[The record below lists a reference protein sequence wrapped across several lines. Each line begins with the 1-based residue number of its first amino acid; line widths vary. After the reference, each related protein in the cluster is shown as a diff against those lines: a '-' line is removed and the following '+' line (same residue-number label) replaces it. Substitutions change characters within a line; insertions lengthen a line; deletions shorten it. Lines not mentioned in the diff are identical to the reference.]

1 MNKDLNDKIVQ
12 VLDGSHQDNMDI
24 HEISI
29 GKISSTFLLSRLM
42 GQLKKIDDK
51 PLMEV
56 LKTMSYMIYTTSLQH
71 NTPDKNKKR

>member
-12 VLDGSHQDNMDI
+12 VLDGSHQDDMDI

-51 PLMEV
+51 LASP
-56 LKTMSYMIYTTSLQH
+56 
-71 NTPDKNKKR
+71 

>member
-1 MNKDLNDKIVQ
+1 MNKDLNEKIVQ
-12 VLDGSHQDNMDI
+12 VLDGSHQDDMDI

-56 LKTMSYMIYTTSLQH
+56 LKTISYMIYTTSLQH
-71 NTPDKNKKR
+71 NSPDKNKKR

>member
-12 VLDGSHQDNMDI
+12 VLDGSHQDDMDI

-56 LKTMSYMIYTTSLQH
+56 LKTISYMIYTTSLQH
-71 NTPDKNKKR
+71 NSPDKNKKR